1 MPDPAQIPSQA
12 IAYQLIGAGLL
23 AAVGF
28 LFLLPRPRHR
38 QLLVGTF
45 LGVSALGLLVAFLVT
60 RFGSATADWVSTI
73 LFWFFAAG
81 AVGFG
86 TVLVVQRNPARG
98 AIAFAFVVLSTCGL
112 FLILAAPFLM
122 ATTIIVY
129 AGAII
134 VTFLFVLMLSH
145 VSGPA
150 DENDRSREPLLGG
163 LAGFGFAGLV
173 LFALHQSLP
182 PASANTTVAT
192 PGLPLA
198 PLTVVERSA
207 LLDAATHLAEAESA
221 NREQLLSTEFSQSTR
236 ERLESVVGGMT
247 APRGT
252 VSLQQRLTLAQAEP
266 RTATEIQQAAA
277 LKKQIQTTFDTV
289 ETALIDANPPDEAR
303 AKQALRELRE
313 QVVILAGTGGLPARN
328 VSTLGL
334 AIYSEHL
341 LGVEMAGMLLLV
353 ATIGAVAIAHRRGD
367 AT

>member
-1 MPDPAQIPSQA
+1 MPEPALTSTQA
-12 IAYQLIGAGLL
+12 VAYQLIGAGLL

-38 QLLVGTF
+38 KLLLGSF
-45 LGVSALGLLVAFLVT
+45 LSVTALGLSIAFLVT
-60 RFGSATADWVSTI
+60 RFGSATADLVSTV

-86 TVLVVQRNPARG
+86 AVLVVQRNPARG

-150 DENDRSREPLLGG
+150 DENDRSREPMLGG
-163 LAGFGFAGLV
+163 LAGFGLAGLV

-221 NREQLLSTEFSQSTR
+221 SREQLLSAEFSQSTR
-236 ERLESVVGGMT
+236 ERLESVVGGLT
-247 APRGT
+247 APQGT
-252 VSLQQRLTLAQAEP
+252 ITLQQRLALAQAEP
-266 RTATEIQQAAA
+266 RTATEIQRAAA
-277 LKKQIQTTFDTV
+277 LKKQLQVTFDTV

-303 AKQALRELRE
+303 ARQALRELRGE
-313 QVVILAGTGGLPARN
+313 VLILAGTGALPARN

-334 AIYSEHL
+334 AVYSEHL

-353 ATIGAVAIAHRRGD
+353 AAIGAVSIAHRRRD
-367 AT
+367 AK